1 MSCKKYFQ
9 FSIILSAMV
18 VFFGCQEKLPA
29 DFAGSGTLEA
39 TEVTVGSLVSGTIL
53 QLTKEE
59 GDRTEID
66 ELLAVIDVEKL
77 VLQKAQLQASLGEIE
92 ASRIAADA
100 AIAQASDNLEN
111 VQIRYKRIKELFA
124 KGSATQQQFDDIT
137 TQFSVARSQL
147 TAANSQVPLLDA
159 KHAEIEATMSVLDR
173 QIKDGTVISPLDAT
187 VVEKYVEPGEI
198 AIQGGALY
206 KLADLGNLWIKIY
219 VAETD
224 VDQFILGQDVLVRV
238 DASPDPFPGKVSWI
252 SPEAEFTP
260 KNVQTKKARAELVYA
275 VKVILKNRDG
285 ILKIGMPAEVHLIKK
300 F

>member
-1 MSCKKYFQ
+1 MSLKKYLQ
-9 FSIILSAMV
+9 FSIVLSAMM
-18 VFFGCQEKLPA
+18 VFFACQEKLPA

-39 TEVTVGSLVSGTIL
+39 TEVTVGSLVNGTIL

-59 GDRTEID
+59 GDPVKTG
-66 ELLAVIDVEKL
+66 ELLAAIDVEKL
-77 VLQKAQLQASLGEIE
+77 VLQKAQLHASLGEIE

-100 AIAQASDNLEN
+100 AIAQAADSLDN
-111 VQIRYKRIKELFA
+111 VQVRYKRIKELYS

-137 TQFSVARSQL
+137 TQLSVARSQL

-159 KHAEIEATMSVLDR
+159 KRAEIEATMAVLDR
-173 QIKDGTVISPLDAT
+173 QIKDGTVVSPLDAT

-206 KLADLGNLWIKIY
+206 KLADLINMWIKIY

-224 VDQFILGQDVLVRV
+224 VDQFNLGQDVFVRV
-238 DASPDPFPGKVSWI
+238 DASLEPFQGNVSWV

-275 VKVILKNRDG
+275 IKVILKNKDD
-285 ILKIGMPAEVHLIKK
+285 ILKIGMPAEVYLKK
-300 F
+300 K

>member
-1 MSCKKYFQ
+1 MM
-9 FSIILSAMV
+9 A
-18 VFFGCQEKLPA
+18 GAACQDKLPA

-59 GDRTEID
+59 GEPVKTG
-66 ELLAVIDVEKL
+66 ELLATIDVEKL
-77 VLQKAQLQASLGEIE
+77 VLQKAQLEASRSEIE

-100 AIAQASDNLEN
+100 AIEQAADNYDN
-111 VQIRYKRIKELFA
+111 VQTRFKRIKELHS
-124 KGSATQQQFDDIT
+124 KGSATQQQYDDIS
-137 TQFSVARSQL
+137 TQQNVARSQL
-147 TAANSQVPLLDA
+147 TAAKAQIPLLDA
-159 KHAEIEATMSVLDR
+159 KQSQVEATMAVLER
-173 QIKDGTVISPLDAT
+173 QIKDGTIVSPIDGQ

-206 KLADLGNLWIKIY
+206 KLADLVNLWIKIY

-224 VDQFILGQDVLVRV
+224 MDKFNLGQDVLVRV
-238 DASPDPFPGKVSWI
+238 DASPEPFAGKVSWV

-275 VKVILKNRDG
+275 VKVLLKNKNDV
-285 ILKIGMPAEVHLIKK
+285 LKIGMPAEVYLTVK
-300 F
+300 

>member
-1 MSCKKYFQ
+1 MM
-9 FSIILSAMV
+9 AH
-18 VFFGCQEKLPA
+18 FGCQEKLPA
-29 DFAGSGTLEA
+29 GFAGSGTLEA
-39 TEVTVGSLVSGTIL
+39 TEVTVGSLVNGTIL

-59 GDRTEID
+59 GERVKTD

-77 VLQKAQLQASLGEIE
+77 VLQKAQLQASLSEIE

-100 AIAQASDNLEN
+100 AIDQASDSLDN
-111 VQIRYKRIKELFA
+111 VQIRYKRIKELYS

-137 TQFSVARSQL
+137 TQLSVARSQL
-147 TAANSQVPLLDA
+147 TAARSQVPLLDA
-159 KHAEIEATMSVLDR
+159 KRAEIEATMAVLDR
-173 QIKDGTVISPLDAT
+173 QIKDGTVLSPLDAA

-206 KLADLGNLWIKIY
+206 KLADMVNPWIKIY

-224 VDQFILGQDVLVRV
+224 VDQFNLGQDVFVRV
-238 DASPDPFPGKVSWI
+238 DASPEPFPGKVSWV

-275 VKVILKNRDG
+275 VKVILKNRDD
-285 ILKIGMPAEVHLIKK
+285 ILKIGMPAEVHLVKK
-300 F
+300 